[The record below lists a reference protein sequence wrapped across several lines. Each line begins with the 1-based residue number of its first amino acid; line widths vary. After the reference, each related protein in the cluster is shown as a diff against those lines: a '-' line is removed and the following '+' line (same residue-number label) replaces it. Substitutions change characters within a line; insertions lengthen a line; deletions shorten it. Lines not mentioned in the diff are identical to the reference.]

1 MILVVAALWFA
12 CLFITHFCCCL
23 LFFPSN
29 TDTVY
34 YQSGFVVRWNAAMGK
49 IIGDEN
55 HSINQHAGP
64 LNDFSE
70 SIIDWLASN
79 QNNQR
84 SNAFH
89 SVDSVLNT
97 DSLHFH

>member
-1 MILVVAALWFA
+1 M
-12 CLFITHFCCCL
+12 
-23 LFFPSN
+23 
-29 TDTVY
+29 Y

-70 SIIDWLASN
+70 SIID
-79 QNNQR
+79 
-84 SNAFH
+84 
-89 SVDSVLNT
+89 
-97 DSLHFH
+97 

>member
-1 MILVVAALWFA
+1 M
-12 CLFITHFCCCL
+12 
-23 LFFPSN
+23 
-29 TDTVY
+29 Y